1 MMRDHERIEELLA
14 GHALEGLDETD
25 ERALADALAEHGP
38 DCAECRVL
46 EREHAEIAGL
56 LAFSLSPVA
65 ADPAIA
71 DRILGSSDAGTT
83 VRTARLG
90 TTMDATDEPAARRER
105 PRRSRTG
112 AWTALAGVAAIVV
125 ALVVVAG
132 TVVRSPVEIT
142 RADLSGRLV
151 RFETPD
157 GDAGPLVMA
166 YTPGESGAVFWG
178 EGLPDPGEGQT
189 FEIWMIDDGTPI
201 PGGCAAPVDGRIAL
215 FVDAEIGT
223 TDTMAVTVE
232 PTDCPAEPTTD
243 PVLLA
248 PL

>member
-1 MMRDHERIEELLA
+1 
-14 GHALEGLDETD
+14 
-25 ERALADALAEHGP
+25 
-38 DCAECRVL
+38 
-46 EREHAEIAGL
+46 
-56 LAFSLSPVA
+56 
-65 ADPAIA
+65 
-71 DRILGSSDAGTT
+71 
-83 VRTARLG
+83 
-90 TTMDATDEPAARRER
+90 
-105 PRRSRTG
+105 
-112 AWTALAGVAAIVV
+112 
-125 ALVVVAG
+125 
-132 TVVRSPVEIT
+132 
-142 RADLSGRLV
+142 
-151 RFETPD
+151 
-157 GDAGPLVMA
+157 MA